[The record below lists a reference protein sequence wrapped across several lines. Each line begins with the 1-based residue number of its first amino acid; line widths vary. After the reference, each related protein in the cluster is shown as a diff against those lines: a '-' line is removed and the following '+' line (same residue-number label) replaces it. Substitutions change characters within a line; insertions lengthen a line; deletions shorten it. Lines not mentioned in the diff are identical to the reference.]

1 MWRIFLDSSVLIN
14 YKYDKQKKSDL
25 EFLIK
30 RRKQEIKFISSKLLE
45 LEVLPLEKVSKIR
58 KFYQLFFNQLAKS
71 KTSIDDG
78 TIIKALELRQKYILQ
93 PMDSLHFAGIL
104 NKQIKELSYKKP
116 IYLFLTLDDGIL
128 TEGKVLDYRIIEDI
142 KNKVIAMNFV
152 FFMNYFVKD
161 NLKDLKRL
169 LKI

>member
-14 YKYDKQKKSDL
+14 YKYKRGKKKGL

-45 LEVLPLEKVSKIR
+45 LEVLPLEKKEEI
-58 KFYQLFFNQLAKS
+58 KEFYQLFFNQLAKS
-71 KTSIDDG
+71 KISIDDG

-93 PMDSLHFAGIL
+93 PMDSLHLAGIL

-116 IYLFLTLDDGIL
+116 IYLFLTLDNGIL
-128 TEGKVLDYRIIEDI
+128 TEGKVLNYRIIEDI
-142 KNKVIAMNFV
+142 KNKVIVMNFG
-152 FFMNYFVKD
+152 FFMDYFVKD

-169 LKI
+169 L